1 MNLSKRASEVEIMDD
16 LDCSGPVVD
25 QTLRELDIIN
35 QWLGGN
41 AVTLNPVKSLFPKIN
56 SSSQPTIL
64 VDLGCGSGDM
74 LRRIARW
81 ARQENIGMTGIGI
94 DANPNIIA
102 YARQASSSF
111 KELDFQTL
119 NIFSTEFQS
128 MTFDVVLATLFT
140 HHFTHEELVLIL
152 TRLKKQTRKFI
163 IINDIHRHPLA
174 YYSIRWL
181 TTFFSRSDMVKFD
194 APLSVRRA
202 FLKKEWEAIL
212 KEAGVENYQLRWRW
226 AFRWQLIIHLSE

>member
-1 MNLSKRASEVEIMDD
+1 MNLSNRASEVEIMDD

-41 AVTLNPVKSLFPKIN
+41 AVTLNPVKSLLQTNN
-56 SSSQPTIL
+56 STSQPI
-64 VDLGCGSGDM
+64 VMADLGCGSGDM

-81 ARQENIGMTGIGI
+81 ARQEKIEMKGIGI
-94 DANPNIIA
+94 DANQNIIG
-102 YARQASSSF
+102 YARQASRSF

-119 NIFSTEFQS
+119 NIFSTEFQN

-140 HHFTHEELVLIL
+140 HHFTHDELVLML

-181 TTFFSRSDMVKFD
+181 TKFFSRSEMVKFD

-212 KEAGVENYQLRWRW
+212 KEAGVKNYQLRWRW
-226 AFRWQLIIHLSE
+226 AFRWQLIIRLSD

>member
-1 MNLSKRASEVEIMDD
+1 MNLSNRASEVEIMDD

-41 AVTLNPVKSLFPKIN
+41 AVTLNPVKSLLQTNN
-56 SSSQPTIL
+56 SISQPI
-64 VDLGCGSGDM
+64 VMADLGCGSGDM

-81 ARQENIGMTGIGI
+81 ARQEKIEMKGIGI
-94 DANPNIIA
+94 DANQNIIG
-102 YARQASSSF
+102 YARQASLSF

-119 NIFSTEFQS
+119 NIFSTEFQT

-140 HHFTHEELVLIL
+140 HHFTHDELVLML

-181 TTFFSRSDMVKFD
+181 TKFFSRSEMVKFD

-212 KEAGVENYQLRWRW
+212 KEAGVKNYQLRWRW
-226 AFRWQLIIHLSE
+226 AFRWQLIIRLSD

>member
-1 MNLSKRASEVEIMDD
+1 MNLSNRASEVEIMDD

-41 AVTLNPVKSLFPKIN
+41 AVTLNPVKSLLQTNN
-56 SSSQPTIL
+56 SISQPI
-64 VDLGCGSGDM
+64 VMADLGCGSGDM

-81 ARQENIGMTGIGI
+81 ARQEKIEMKGIGI
-94 DANPNIIA
+94 DANQNIIS
-102 YARQASSSF
+102 YARQASRSF

-119 NIFSTEFQS
+119 NIFSTEFQT

-140 HHFTHEELVLIL
+140 HHFTHDELVLML

-163 IINDIHRHPLA
+163 IINDIHRHPVA

-181 TTFFSRSDMVKFD
+181 TKFFSRSEMVKFD

-212 KEAGVENYQLRWRW
+212 KEAGVKNYQLRWRW
-226 AFRWQLIIHLSE
+226 AFRWQLIIRLSD